1 MTAVV
6 RGLTPFR
13 KAAVPATTVPST
25 AVGQA
30 SSWWGSIRE
39 SFAGAWQ
46 NNVVA
51 DPQHTLLAFSAVYAS
66 VTMIAGDISKL
77 RMKLVEFKDG
87 VWQETENAA
96 YSPVLRKPNHYQTR
110 IQFLNQWLQSKLVFG
125 NSYILKERDK
135 RGVVVALYVL
145 DPRLVKALIT
155 EDGEVYYQ
163 VGTDRLSGIKTAF
176 TVPASEIIHDRTSC
190 FFHPLIGIS
199 PIYACGISAT
209 QGNRIQQNSAKF
221 FENMSRP
228 SGQLTS
234 PETIDDVT
242 AERLKREFEERFSGQ
257 NLGRLLVTGDGLKY
271 EPISIPAKDA
281 QMIEQLKW
289 TVEDVARCFV
299 PGTPVLTGR
308 GMIPIEEIV
317 IGDTVL
323 THKGRWRKV
332 EQTIKSDFVG
342 KVFKIRAKG
351 LAPITATANHPFY
364 VQSLKPN
371 RSHRLMEIGEPKWIL
386 AEEMTPTMRRESGE
400 RSRKSFDCLTMPR
413 LQGTGARTI
422 DMADHVDT
430 CFQIN
435 DTTIRASDNH
445 RATACNRHIDVDQAF
460 GWLCGLFVADG
471 TSAGH
476 QVVFSLTE
484 HEVDIADL
492 LCHRIRDKFG
502 VEPTRAVRR
511 GMIHVTVS
519 NRVVNSFFKQ
529 FGTGAHAKA
538 LPQWCL
544 EASEDFRVGLIN
556 GMVDGDGC
564 VYQGYTKIKTV
575 SVSLSAQIRMLLWAQ
590 DQHASV
596 TAVAPVQKVI
606 NGKICSQRE
615 AFEISWRTDPS
626 KRGVMGSTDEVCYFS
641 LDEMEPS
648 TYAGPVYNLEVEE
661 DHSYTTAGGVA
672 HNCFHVPLHKIGA
685 ATNVKFSNMAEMNQD
700 YYSQT
705 LQELIECV
713 ELLLDEGLGL
723 TGGPQTLGVE
733 LDLEALLRMDPVQRA
748 ERTDKLIKAAVMAP
762 NEGRRIENLPP
773 VAGGNEPY
781 LQQQNYPLSQLSKQ
795 PAPGAAPPP
804 PAPVEPEE
812 DDEDETKLESEAA
825 KAAMQSI
832 TKMVD
837 DFSSRMTEAAAQEA
851 ERATRRDAVA
861 TEQIEAIRRTALELQ
876 AERDS
881 ISAEKAELAEAAA
894 AREFME
900 TILKGFEHV

>member
-1 MTAVV
+1 MTAVF

-87 VWQETENAA
+87 VWQETENPA

-110 IQFLNQWLQSKLVFG
+110 IQFLNQWLQSKLVYG
-125 NSYILKERDK
+125 NAYVLKERDK

-242 AERLKREFEERFSGQ
+242 AERLKREFEDRFSGQ

-289 TVEDVARCFV
+289 TVEDVARCF
-299 PGTPVLTGR
+299 
-308 GMIPIEEIV
+308 
-317 IGDTVL
+317 
-323 THKGRWRKV
+323 K
-332 EQTIKSDFVG
+332 
-342 KVFKIRAKG
+342 
-351 LAPITATANHPFY
+351 
-364 VQSLKPN
+364 
-371 RSHRLMEIGEPKWIL
+371 
-386 AEEMTPTMRRESGE
+386 
-400 RSRKSFDCLTMPR
+400 
-413 LQGTGARTI
+413 
-422 DMADHVDT
+422 
-430 CFQIN
+430 
-435 DTTIRASDNH
+435 
-445 RATACNRHIDVDQAF
+445 
-460 GWLCGLFVADG
+460 
-471 TSAGH
+471 
-476 QVVFSLTE
+476 
-484 HEVDIADL
+484 
-492 LCHRIRDKFG
+492 
-502 VEPTRAVRR
+502 
-511 GMIHVTVS
+511 
-519 NRVVNSFFKQ
+519 
-529 FGTGAHAKA
+529 
-538 LPQWCL
+538 
-544 EASEDFRVGLIN
+544 
-556 GMVDGDGC
+556 
-564 VYQGYTKIKTV
+564 
-575 SVSLSAQIRMLLWAQ
+575 
-590 DQHASV
+590 
-596 TAVAPVQKVI
+596 
-606 NGKICSQRE
+606 
-615 AFEISWRTDPS
+615 
-626 KRGVMGSTDEVCYFS
+626 
-641 LDEMEPS
+641 
-648 TYAGPVYNLEVEE
+648 
-661 DHSYTTAGGVA
+661 
-672 HNCFHVPLHKIGA
+672 VPLHKIGA
-685 ATNVKFSNMAEMNQD
+685 STNVKFSNMAEMNQD

-723 TGGPQTLGVE
+723 TGGSQKLGVE

-748 ERTDKLIKAAVMAP
+748 ERTDKLVKAGVMAP

-781 LQQQNYPLSQLSKQ
+781 LQQQNYPLSQLAKQ

-851 ERATRRDAVA
+851 ERAARRDAAA